1 MEVSASFSQS
11 RRRPLNRA
19 SPWLIRLRIVPTTT
33 AAISER
39 RGTPGAMMH
48 CQIACHRTTRT
59 LLLLSR
65 RSLHERAAL
74 RRHRSWLFAAYMLHV
89 EDPRASGH
97 AERAEPPPRFG
108 DDAC

>member
-1 MEVSASFSQS
+1 M
-11 RRRPLNRA
+11 
-19 SPWLIRLRIVPTTT
+19 

-48 CQIACHRTTRT
+48 CQIVCHRTTRT
-59 LLLLSR
+59 LLPSSR
-65 RSLHERAAL
+65 RFLHQRAAL

-108 DDAC
+108 DDALLKRSLTRRSILKAAALTPPAL